1 VTARWPDR
9 RESVLLGTGLA
20 GLLVLGLAR
29 DVVLGLVGW
38 LLLVAIVPRSSRLA
52 GVASLLAGAAWLVAT
67 VALRAGGASE
77 IGPVTGEPLAAG
89 AAALSAAALVVAGAA
104 AVEGLY
110 LLFAALGSAVLLQR
124 VGPSPSRSPTSWWP
138 AGSRRPPCSAPWP
151 RCGPGSRGP
160 GGPRPRRRSSWRP
173 RRRAR
178 RWPRSGFSAV
188 WRSPT
193 WLRGHGSSR
202 GRPRSFRCPG
212 SPDSPPGGPW
222 PGLCGRSA
230 PLCSCSGS
238 SPSSCSPS
246 PPSGSRREA
255 PGEASGHLLPG
266 LALAAGLAL
275 LVFAWREAPPG
286 ALLTAVVVLTAGITG
301 EALGALTR
309 RLPAWEPGP
318 REPRRTERASRLA
331 RLGRSLREAADRAGG
346 DLADAGDVARGR
358 RDGAAARARPRRSR
372 APRDGTGGLR
382 PPSRGAGC

>member
-124 VGPSPSRSPTSWWP
+124 VGPLPVAVADVLVAGGIAAAALLGALAALRARFPRSWGAATAAALVLAAAATSSPVATVGFLGGLALAHLAPRARIVSRTTALLPVPGLPGFAAWWTL
-138 AGSRRPPCSAPWP
+138 AGALRTERPPLLVLGLLTVVLLAL
-151 RCGPGSRGP
+151 
-160 GGPRPRRRSSWRP
+160 
-173 RRRAR
+173 A
-178 RWPRSGFSAV
+178 AV
-188 WRSPT
+188 R
-193 WLRGHGSSR
+193 
-202 GRPRSFRCPG
+202 
-212 SPDSPPGGPW
+212 
-222 PGLCGRSA
+222 
-230 PLCSCSGS
+230 
-238 SPSSCSPS
+238 
-246 PPSGSRREA
+246 SRREA

-346 DLADAGDVARGR
+346 DLADAGTWLAGGGMERRLGLALVVLALLATALVAC
-358 RDGAAARARPRRSR
+358 ARLL
-372 APRDGTGGLR
+372 G
-382 PPSRGAGC
+382 GAGC